1 MKCPEEDN
9 KETYKKKQTNK
20 KNPQLTLLFWIE
32 MRACGGGGEQK
43 CTCCFLVPDKWVH
56 SALVDQNRE
65 QVS

>member
-9 KETYKKKQTNK
+9 KETYKKKKTNK
-20 KNPQLTLLFWIE
+20 KKPQLTLLFWIE
-32 MRACGGGGEQK
+32 MRACGGDGEQK